1 MGAHPRRPGGVIA
14 PAPRVGC
21 GAAIVRDGR
30 LLLVKRLTSPEAGSW
45 SLPGG
50 KVEFGEQ
57 LADAVAREI
66 REELGVEIA
75 PERPLVVVETPNVD
89 GQHWIAPVYLA
100 RLVVGEPRNCEPTK
114 HADVAWFPLDRPP
127 TPLSAAARDA
137 FAALGGG

>member
-1 MGAHPRRPGGVIA
+1 MSARAPG
-14 PAPRVGC
+14 VGC
-21 GAAIVRDGR
+21 GAAIVRGGR
-30 LLLVKRLTSPEAGSW
+30 PLLVKRLTPPEAGSW

-50 KVEFGEQ
+50 KVEFGER

-100 RLVVGEPRNCEPTK
+100 RLVAGEPRNCEPTK
-114 HADVAWFPLDRPP
+114 HELVEWFPLDRPP
-127 TPLSAAARDA
+127 TPLSAAARAA
-137 FAALGGG
+137 FAALAGG

>member
-1 MGAHPRRPGGVIA
+1 MSARAPG
-14 PAPRVGC
+14 VGC
-21 GAAIVRDGR
+21 GAAIVRGGR
-30 LLLVKRLTSPEAGSW
+30 LLLVKRLTPPEAGSW

-50 KVEFGEQ
+50 KVEFGER

-100 RLVVGEPRNCEPTK
+100 RLVAGEPRNCEPTK
-114 HADVAWFPLDRPP
+114 HELVEWFPLDRPP
-127 TPLSAAARDA
+127 TPLSAAARAA
-137 FAALGGG
+137 FAALAGG